1 MNSLPVS
8 VAVAVLLFATK
19 DISLSLIVVST
30 EAFAVFTL
38 TSSNP
43 PTVPS
48 FEESIDTMNFSLP
61 SARLSSIVAI
71 LNFAVVSPA
80 LITTLAVPVKSV
92 PSTATPLY
100 LKNTVKS
107 DVGA

>member
-1 MNSLPVS
+1 
-8 VAVAVLLFATK
+8 
-19 DISLSLIVVST
+19 
-30 EAFAVFTL
+30 
-38 TSSNP
+38 
-43 PTVPS
+43 
-48 FEESIDTMNFSLP
+48 MNFSLP
-61 SARLSSIVAI
+61 SARLSSSVAI
-71 LNFAVVSPA
+71 LNFAVVVPA